1 MDIKQKTY
9 LISALFLV
17 LIIILALGVIKPLML
32 EIKKASATAEESR
45 EKLLLLEKT
54 DQDYLKQVESD
65 YKEINDNLGLIKSGM
80 IDSEEAVDFF
90 MALEE
95 IASSVSNKIEIKA
108 TEFPVIT
115 VNLMGTFPNLMR
127 FLGWLESGKYFLDL
141 DLVQIKR
148 IGEGETVEG
157 FSAGDVRTTVK
168 INLYSEKQII

>member
-1 MDIKQKTY
+1 MNIKQKIC

-17 LIIILALGVIKPLML
+17 LIVILTLGVIKPLIS

-45 EKLLLLEKT
+45 ERLLLLEKT

-65 YKEINDNLGLIKSGM
+65 YKEINDNLDLIKSGFV
-80 IDSEEAVDFF
+80 DSKRAVDFF

-95 IASSVSNKIEIKA
+95 IASSISEKIEIKA

-115 VNLMGTFPNLMR
+115 INLMGSFPNLMR
-127 FLGWLESGKYFLDL
+127 FLGWLESGKYFLDV
-141 DLVQIKR
+141 DLLQIKR

-157 FSAGDVRTTVK
+157 FSAGDIRATVTIK
-168 INLYSEKQII
+168 LYSEK

>member
-1 MDIKQKTY
+1 MNIKQKTY
-9 LISALFLV
+9 LISALFMV

-32 EIKKASATAEESR
+32 EIEKASATAEESR

-65 YKEINDNLGLIKSGM
+65 YKEINDNLGLIKSGL

-95 IASSVSNKIEIKA
+95 IASSVSDKIEIKA

-115 VNLMGTFPNLMR
+115 VNLMGSFPNLMR
-127 FLGWLESGKYFLDL
+127 FLGWLESGKYFLDI
-141 DLVQIKR
+141 DSIQVRR
-148 IGEGETVEG
+148 ISEGETIEG
-157 FSAGDVRTTVK
+157 LSAGDVKSTIK
-168 INLYSEKQII
+168 IKLYTK